1 MRVDSQPSIFGSRW
15 SAWQHREANGLAN
28 VIEERST
35 IDTMSAAPRRIPLE
49 ISEHFFR
56 LTTESLRLHANE
68 TMQFQTLDSL
78 LARRIFGD
86 AAGVDQQA
94 ETIREHLSTVP
105 TGGDIQI
112 SVNIA
117 QASADNLAALKRQLD
132 EMLGRSLTL
141 ADTISVALF
150 NYVVGQKAAGILQRL
165 WSRDAATEAESSASG
180 GNVVRLRATSIQN
193 GAVAVR

>member
-1 MRVDSQPSIFGSRW
+1 MAEV
-15 SAWQHREANGLAN
+15 A
-28 VIEERST
+28 EERSE
-35 IDTMSAAPRRIPLE
+35 IDAVSADPRRIPLE

-68 TMQFQTLDSL
+68 TMQYQTLDGL
-78 LARRIFGD
+78 LDQRIFRD
-86 AAGVDQQA
+86 AVPVDQQVD
-94 ETIREHLSTVP
+94 TIQEHLSTVP
-105 TGGDIQI
+105 TGGDIKI
-112 SVNIA
+112 YVSIA
-117 QASADNLAALKRQLD
+117 KPSADNLAALKCQLD

-165 WSRDAATEAESSASG
+165 WSRDAAAEAESTASG